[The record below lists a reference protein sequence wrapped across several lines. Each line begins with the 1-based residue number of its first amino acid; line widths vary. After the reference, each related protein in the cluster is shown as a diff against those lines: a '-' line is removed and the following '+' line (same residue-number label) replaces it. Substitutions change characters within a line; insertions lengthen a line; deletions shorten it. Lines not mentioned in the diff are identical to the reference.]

1 MFRLRLLPDIVERV
15 PGWIFASLI
24 IAAVAGVSDRAHAH
38 RQQALIDEIIRKA
51 ENNEASGRFC
61 STTKWPNGDGERAY
75 VAYLESATVG
85 SWKVNVFTSGK
96 CSYDR
101 VLGVHVDNDGKCII
115 YKTWACDRTDCGVI
129 PAMIGCLAR
138 NGSLVMRDALPD

>member
-15 PGWIFASLI
+15 PGWILASFI
-24 IAAVAGVSDRAHAH
+24 VAAVAGVSDRAHAH

-51 ENNEASGRFC
+51 ENNEASGKFC
-61 STTKWPNGDGERAY
+61 STTKWPNGDSDRGY

-101 VLGVHVDNDGKCII
+101 VLGVHVQNGGKCVT
-115 YKTWACDRTDCGVI
+115 YKTWVCDRTDCSVI
-129 PAMIGCLAR
+129 PMAVGCLAR
-138 NGSLVMRDALPD
+138 NGNLVMRDGLPG